1 MPFPEPAERLNVSMV
16 KSQSRRLVFRHIF
29 QHGPVTRAAIAQETG
44 LSQGTVKTIVD
55 ELVSSDIVTE
65 TKDRTAQVGR
75 KPLKL
80 NLKRDARTFAVL
92 NIQPERT
99 ELHLLDL
106 SLQPVGRRQ
115 SITHRRANQYEER
128 LLAFLTSALPSAI
141 PTAGTAPPLAA
152 IGVAV
157 PGAYDGADD
166 HVICRIMPELG
177 GFPLRSRLRGTRP
190 VPVAIGEDVRLAALA
205 EVGAPQRAPQPLFYY
220 YAESGVGGAYLQEG
234 RVLEGASQMAGEI
247 GQMWLEG
254 RGRLEELVRW
264 PGFLERAGITSA
276 TDVNESTQVVQRRLS
291 RGDAT
296 TRRALDEVAAIT
308 AIALSHVIC
317 ILNPRSIVVGGPYAE
332 LGESFLA
339 PLRRRVLQTL
349 IPEHREV
356 LEIRASAV
364 GDSGMIRGAATIAL
378 EQWLDTAFTNGENE

>member
-16 KSQSRRLVFRHIF
+16 KNQSRRLVFRHVF

-55 ELVSSDIVTE
+55 ELVSSGVVTE

-106 SLQPVGRRQ
+106 NLQPVGRRQ
-115 SITHRRANQYEER
+115 SITHRRADRYEER
-128 LLAFLTSALPSAI
+128 LLAFLSSALPA
-141 PTAGTAPPLAA
+141 AGAAPPLAA
-152 IGVAV
+152 IGVVV
-157 PGAYDGADD
+157 PGAYEGADD
-166 HVICRIMPELG
+166 RVVCRIMPELG
-177 GFPLRSRLRGTRP
+177 GFPLRSRLRGIRA
-190 VPVAIGEDVRLAALA
+190 VPIAIGEDVRLAALA

-220 YAESGVGGAYLQEG
+220 FAESGVGGAYLQEG

-254 RGRLEELVRW
+254 RGRLEALVRW

-276 TDVNESTQVVQRRLS
+276 ADVNESAQLVQRRLS
-291 RGDAT
+291 RGDST
-296 TRRALDEVAAIT
+296 TIRALDEVAAIT
-308 AIALSHVIC
+308 AVALSHVVC

-339 PLRRRVLQTL
+339 PLRRRVLETL

-356 LEIRASAV
+356 LEVRASAT

-378 EQWLDTAFTNGENE
+378 EQWLDTAFMNGENE